1 MKENDV
7 RNMDLTSRKAG
18 EGSGEDERL
27 LMMLGEAL
35 GDMPGDEETQ
45 NAWRRF
51 EARHG
56 DAGGSRLRLRRIFIS
71 AAVAAAVVALVV
83 AFAWSDIVGSAGVIE
98 TFPWPNCRRIH
109 RVWLTETMLLCR
121 RRRPLRLMS
130 FCPTVPA

>member
-45 NAWRRF
+45 KAWRLTF
-51 EARHG
+51 EAASHIHFSS
-56 DAGGSRLRLRRIFIS
+56 GSCCRSGFGR
-71 AAVAAAVVALVV
+71 
-83 AFAWSDIVGSAGVIE
+83 GVCVE
-98 TFPWPNCRRIH
+98 
-109 RVWLTETMLLCR
+109 
-121 RRRPLRLMS
+121 
-130 FCPTVPA
+130 